1 MNPTRHPLNPE
12 LRSQMVHLLN
22 VALADTLHLRLQ
34 LKQAHWNIKGAAFMA
49 VHELLDTI
57 ASSVDDASD
66 EIAERAVMLGGTADG
81 TLAGIQ
87 QHSTIPSY
95 NPNLTALTDHLVA
108 IPQGLA
114 ALSTMYYKAIE
125 VSGTAGDPV
134 TSDLFTGLAASIDKH
149 LWFIEAHLSH

>member
-1 MNPTRHPLNPE
+1 MI
-12 LRSQMVHLLN
+12 QLLN

-34 LKQAHWNIKGAAFMA
+34 LKQAHWNIKGPAFIA

-66 EIAERAVMLGGTADG
+66 EIAERAVMLGGNADG
-81 TLAGIQ
+81 TLAAIQ
-87 QHSTIPSY
+87 QHSTIPYY

-108 IPQGLA
+108 IAQGLS
-114 ALSTMYYKAIE
+114 ALSAIYYKGIE

-134 TSDLFTGLAASIDKH
+134 TSDLFTGLAAGIDKQ
-149 LWFIEAHLSH
+149 LWFIDAHLGH